1 MFLGDSAFWY
11 HTRIQSGWQPCVAG
25 SQELF
30 RKAVANVNAVSVYI
44 QGLVAGIVNGLCC
57 IIAVR
62 LLRDGSPAEGD

>member
-1 MFLGDSAFWY
+1 MFLGDSAFLGR
-11 HTRIQSGWQPCVAG
+11 TRIQSGWQPGVAG

-30 RKAVANVNAVSVYI
+30 RRAVANVNAVSVNI

-57 IIAVR
+57 IIEIR